1 VIKTP
6 AFVSDTIVQISHKH
20 SSLFC
25 SSVSNNCS
33 KSFKYWHAI
42 FHKHSSLF
50 CHHVTYITEIVPDTD
65 ILVVD
70 TKTQAYCLYVSVK
83 DYKQG
88 CRH

>member
-1 VIKTP
+1 MSVIKTT
-6 AFVSDTIVQISHKH
+6 AFVSDTIA
-20 SSLFC
+20 LL
-25 SSVSNNCS
+25 
-33 KSFKYWHAI
+33 

-83 DYKQG
+83 DYKKG
-88 CRH
+88 FRH